1 MESLQG
7 VFFWGFLIVF
17 GATMYVVS
25 PKTHDEG
32 GFFKGHD
39 SRGRPAS
46 EWSLMMS
53 IFISWIF
60 AKSVTNAANLGE
72 TYGIVGGLAY
82 ATYWLSIPVAGLVIY
97 RVGKYGRASAMAFSL
112 AILVR
117 LFNEVWSNTSVVGGY
132 FGNVGSPE
140 FIGAAL
146 LFTAM
151 VLFYTLKGGLRSSIF
166 TDVIQAWVFL
176 LFLGVVVAMILP
188 VHKPAQ
194 LLSEGNFTLDGGMD
208 LLLVALLQVL
218 SYPFHDPVLTDR
230 GFITPEKS
238 MLRAFI
244 VAGVLGFFSIL
255 AFSLVG
261 VHARL
266 EGFKPSGNV
275 PVEVA
280 RSLGFAGFFAMIAVM
295 ITSAGSTLDSAFSS
309 LSKTVAQDLPGLGKR
324 PVSSKAVTIGAITMI
339 VFAVLGNLPMIAGT
353 NILKATTVSGTMVMG
368 LAPIFLFSRWVKF
381 SPMSFHLAFWT
392 GMLLGLLQAINLI
405 PATWAI
411 GDGKYA
417 LLLGTNLYGLMLCT
431 FGFFLPLLVKA
442 GSRSL
447 TRANA

>member
-1 MESLQG
+1 
-7 VFFWGFLIVF
+7 
-17 GATMYVVS
+17 
-25 PKTHDEG
+25 
-32 GFFKGHD
+32 
-39 SRGRPAS
+39 
-46 EWSLMMS
+46 
-53 IFISWIF
+53 
-60 AKSVTNAANLGE
+60 
-72 TYGIVGGLAY
+72 
-82 ATYWLSIPVAGLVIY
+82 
-97 RVGKYGRASAMAFSL
+97 
-112 AILVR
+112 
-117 LFNEVWSNTSVVGGY
+117 
-132 FGNVGSPE
+132 
-140 FIGAAL
+140 
-146 LFTAM
+146 
-151 VLFYTLKGGLRSSIF
+151 
-166 TDVIQAWVFL
+166 
-176 LFLGVVVAMILP
+176 
-188 VHKPAQ
+188 
-194 LLSEGNFTLDGGMD
+194 
-208 LLLVALLQVL
+208 
-218 SYPFHDPVLTDR
+218 
-230 GFITPEKS
+230 
-238 MLRAFI
+238 
-244 VAGVLGFFSIL
+244 
-255 AFSLVG
+255 
-261 VHARL
+261 
-266 EGFKPSGNV
+266 
-275 PVEVA
+275 VEVA

>member
-1 MESLQG
+1 
-7 VFFWGFLIVF
+7 
-17 GATMYVVS
+17 
-25 PKTHDEG
+25 
-32 GFFKGHD
+32 
-39 SRGRPAS
+39 
-46 EWSLMMS
+46 
-53 IFISWIF
+53 
-60 AKSVTNAANLGE
+60 
-72 TYGIVGGLAY
+72 
-82 ATYWLSIPVAGLVIY
+82 
-97 RVGKYGRASAMAFSL
+97 
-112 AILVR
+112 
-117 LFNEVWSNTSVVGGY
+117 
-132 FGNVGSPE
+132 
-140 FIGAAL
+140 
-146 LFTAM
+146 